1 MTRQTRGITR
11 DAFGKLEPGHSLARH
26 VRQDGA
32 AVIKLATAH
41 VLAVEV
47 NEIEGDEL
55 GPRGALA
62 GARGVEGEKVRGAVL
77 ADSDGLPSITA
88 LRTFKAL
95 RARAILGMRSAQLCP
110 RRV

>member
-1 MTRQTRGITR
+1 VTRQTRGITR
-11 DAFGKLEPGHSLARH
+11 DAFGKLEPGHSLAHH

-47 NEIEGDEL
+47 NEIEGDEP

-77 ADSDGLPSITA
+77 ADSDGLPSA